1 MTRNTIDFG
10 IDLGTTNSSIA
21 VAVGVDTEVIKNAL
35 DSEVTPS
42 AVYIHNNDTLW
53 VGQSARAKTTDQRAA
68 DAVALEFKR
77 RMGTGFEYQLRG
89 GRKMRPEDLSAEV
102 LKSLRGDVVRRLD
115 EDPAAAVITVPAAF
129 ELPQCDA
136 TKRAADLAGF
146 TYSAL
151 LQEPV
156 AAALAYGYQK
166 MDRRACWL
174 VFDFGGGTFDAA
186 LVTSRDGTMHVVN
199 HGGDNFLG
207 GSDIDWAIVEQLLAP
222 QIAAEYKAKS
232 FRRGEVRY
240 QHDLLRLKAAAESAK
255 IELSRLESVHLE
267 VSLGQVV
274 DDNRVITHETQLT
287 RADVARVAT
296 PIMAKAI
303 EIARRVLREKNVAPA
318 AVEKLVFVG
327 GPTMAPYFREAV
339 QSMLGIPLDLTIDPL
354 TVVARGAAIFAST
367 QTIPR
372 SPAKS
377 APARVAGEFT
387 VEILAKPVGADT
399 EPLVGGRVAPPSGA
413 SLGGCTIELVNR
425 QSKWRSGKLSL
436 NETGAFQ
443 ITARAEKGVQN
454 IFELELCSAS
464 GALLAVTPSQF
475 TYTVGV
481 VVEEQLIIN
490 DLGVAMA
497 DNKVSV
503 HFTKG
508 QPLPAKS
515 TKPYRSSRE
524 VRGGGSG
531 EALCIPIIEGNRVRA
546 DRNMLVGMLQI
557 EAKNLKRDLPLGS
570 QIDVTLQMDSSRLLT
585 VRAYVPL
592 LDEEFPARIELG
604 GQARRPDLAA
614 LRHELAQESTRLSAL
629 QNQRAIAA
637 GAIGIKL
644 DALAESALFQQLDRT
659 LSHGEAA
666 DFDALLRAQRD
677 LMEFKFQLDEIAA
690 HLEWPAAVQD
700 AEHLLSQLSELIAR
714 QGEAADHPRAQ
725 ALGEQTRAL
734 ITARNAERL
743 RRNVT
748 ELSGLY
754 AEILYRHPTAWA
766 DQLEVLAQKVS
777 LMRDQAKA
785 GLLVK
790 SGRRAMELG
799 QLEDVKQAVFKLQD
813 LLPGVAAEQNR
824 PGYGSTIVR

>member
-1 MTRNTIDFG
+1 MTRNTIDYG

-21 VAVGVDTEVIKNAL
+21 VAVGVATEVIKNSL
-35 DSEVTPS
+35 DSEITPS

-53 VGQSARAKTTDQRAA
+53 VGQGARAKITDQRAA

-102 LKSLRGDVVRRLD
+102 LKALRGDVVRRQG

-166 MDRRACWL
+166 MDRKACWL

-207 GSDIDWAIVEQLLAP
+207 GSDLDWAIVEQLLAP
-222 QIAAEYKAKS
+222 QIATEYKAKS
-232 FRRGEVRY
+232 FRRGEARY

-255 IELSRLESVHLE
+255 IELSLLESVHLE
-267 VSLGQVV
+267 VSLGQVET
-274 DDNRVITHETQLT
+274 NRVLTHETQLT

-296 PIMAKAI
+296 PIIAQAI

-318 AVEKLVFVG
+318 AVEKLIFVG

-339 QSMLGIPLDLTIDPL
+339 QSLLGIPLDLTLDPL

-367 QTIPR
+367 QPIPR
-372 SPAKS
+372 APAKS
-377 APARVAGEFT
+377 APARVAGEFN

-399 EPLVGGRVAPPSGA
+399 EPLVGGRVLPPAGA
-413 SLGGCTIELVNR
+413 SLNGCTIELVNQ

-454 IFELELCSAS
+454 IFAIELCSAS
-464 GALLAVTPSQF
+464 GALLAVTPAQF

-481 VVEEQLIIN
+481 VVEEQLIIH
-490 DLGVAMA
+490 DLGVATA

-515 TKPYRSSRE
+515 TKPYRSSHE
-524 VRGGGSG
+524 VRSGGSG
-531 EALCIPIIEGNRVRA
+531 EALRIPIVEGNRERA
-546 DRNMLVGMLQI
+546 DRNVLVGMLQI

-585 VRAYVPL
+585 VRAYVPM
-592 LDEEFPARIELG
+592 LDEEFPAKIELG

-629 QNQRAIAA
+629 QNQRAIAP

-644 DALAESALFQQLDRT
+644 DALAESALFQQLGRT
-659 LSHGEAA
+659 LSQGEAA

-677 LMEFKFQLDEIAA
+677 LMEFRFQLDEIAA
-690 HLEWPAAVQD
+690 QLEWPAAVQD
-700 AEHLLSQLSELIAR
+700 AEHLLAQLAELIAR

-734 ITARNAERL
+734 IDAKNSERL

-790 SGRRAMELG
+790 SGRRALELG

-813 LLPGVAAEQNR
+813 LLPGAAAEQSR
-824 PGYGSTIVR
+824 LGYGSTIVR

>member
-1 MTRNTIDFG
+1 MTRNTIDYG

-21 VAVGVDTEVIKNAL
+21 VAVGVTTEVIKNSL
-35 DSEVTPS
+35 DSEITPS

-53 VGQSARAKTTDQRAA
+53 VGQGARAKITDQRAA

-77 RMGTGFEYQLRG
+77 RMGTGFEYPLRG

-102 LKSLRGDVVRRLD
+102 LKSLRGDVVRRKG

-166 MDRRACWL
+166 MDRKACWL

-222 QIAAEYKAKS
+222 QIAIEYKAKS
-232 FRRGEVRY
+232 FRRGEARY

-255 IELSRLESVHLE
+255 IELSRQESVHLE
-267 VSLGQVV
+267 VSLGQVEA
-274 DDNRVITHETQLT
+274 NRVITHETQLS

-296 PIMAKAI
+296 PIMAQAI

-318 AVEKLVFVG
+318 AVEKLIFVG

-339 QSMLGIPLDLTIDPL
+339 QSMLGISLDLTIDPL

-367 QTIPR
+367 QGIPR
-372 SPAKS
+372 QPAKS
-377 APARVAGEFT
+377 ARARVAGEFN

-399 EPLVGGRVAPPSGA
+399 EPLVGGRVVPPSGA
-413 SLGGCTIELVNR
+413 SLSGCTIELANQ
-425 QSKWRSGKLSL
+425 QSKWRSGKLAL

-454 IFELELCSAS
+454 IFTLELCSAS
-464 GALLAVTPSQF
+464 GALLTVTPGQF

-490 DLGVAMA
+490 DLGVATA

-524 VRGGGSG
+524 VRSGGSG
-531 EALCIPIIEGNRVRA
+531 EALCIPVIEGNRERA
-546 DRNMLVGMLQI
+546 DRNILVGMLQI

-585 VRAYVPL
+585 VRAYVPM
-592 LDEEFPARIELG
+592 LDEEFPAKIELG
-604 GQARRPDLAA
+604 GEARRPDPAVLRNELTQETARLAA
-614 LRHELAQESTRLSAL
+614 LH
-629 QNQRAIAA
+629 NQRGLATGVIA
-637 GAIGIKL
+637 IKL
-644 DALAESALFQQLDRT
+644 DALAHSELCQQLERT
-659 LSHGEAA
+659 LFHSETT

-690 HLEWPAAVQD
+690 QFEWPAAVED
-700 AEHLLSQLSELIAR
+700 AEHWLSQLAELIAR
-714 QGEAADHPRAQ
+714 QGETADHPRAQ

-734 ITARNAERL
+734 IAAKNAERL

-790 SGRRAMELG
+790 SGRRAFELG
-799 QLEDVKQAVFKLQD
+799 QLEDVKEAVFKLQD
-813 LLPGVAAEQNR
+813 LLPGAAAEQSR
-824 PGYGSTIVR
+824 LGYGSTIVR

>member
-1 MTRNTIDFG
+1 
-10 IDLGTTNSSIA
+10 
-21 VAVGVDTEVIKNAL
+21 
-35 DSEVTPS
+35 
-42 AVYIHNNDTLW
+42 
-53 VGQSARAKTTDQRAA
+53 
-68 DAVALEFKR
+68 
-77 RMGTGFEYQLRG
+77 
-89 GRKMRPEDLSAEV
+89 
-102 LKSLRGDVVRRLD
+102 
-115 EDPAAAVITVPAAF
+115 VPAAF

-186 LVTSRDGTMHVVN
+186 LVTSRDGTMHIVN

-222 QIAAEYKAKS
+222 KIAVEYKAQS
-232 FRRGEVRY
+232 FRRGEARY
-240 QHDLLRLKAAAESAK
+240 QHDLLRLKSAAESAK

-267 VSLGQVV
+267 VSLGQV
-274 DDNRVITHETQLT
+274 DPKNHIITHETQLT
-287 RADVARVAT
+287 RAEVARVAT
-296 PIMAKAI
+296 PVIAKAI
-303 EIARRVLREKNVAPA
+303 EITRRILREKNVASA
-318 AVEKLVFVG
+318 AVEKLIFVG

-367 QTIPR
+367 QAIPR
-372 SPAKS
+372 QPAKS
-377 APARVAGEFT
+377 APARVAGEFN

-399 EPLVGGRVAPPSGA
+399 EPLVGGRVVPPAGA
-413 SLGGCTIELVNR
+413 SLSGCTIELANQ

-436 NETGAFQ
+436 GETGAFQ

-454 IFELELCSAS
+454 IFALELCSAS
-464 GALLAVTPSQF
+464 GALLAVTPAQF

-490 DLGVAMA
+490 DLGVATA

-524 VRGGGSG
+524 VHGGGSG
-531 EALCIPIIEGNRVRA
+531 EALRIPIIEGNRERA

-557 EAKNLKRDLPLGS
+557 EAKNLKRDLPVGS

-585 VRAYVPL
+585 VRAYVPM
-592 LDEEFPARIELG
+592 LDEEFPAKIELG
-604 GQARRPDLAA
+604 GHARRPDAVVLRNELTQETARLA
-614 LRHELAQESTRLSAL
+614 AL
-629 QNQRAIAA
+629 QNQRAIAP
-637 GAIGIKL
+637 GAIAIKL
-644 DALAESALFQQLDRT
+644 DALAESALCQQLERT
-659 LSHGEAA
+659 LFHSETT

-677 LMEFKFQLDEIAA
+677 LMEFKFQLDEIVAQ
-690 HLEWPAAVQD
+690 LEWPAAVQD
-700 AEHLLSQLSELIAR
+700 AEHLLSELAELIAR
-714 QGEAADHPRAQ
+714 QGEAADHARAQ

-734 ITARNAERL
+734 IADKNAERL

-813 LLPGVAAEQNR
+813 LLPGAAAEQSR
-824 PGYGSTIVR
+824 LGYGSTIVR

>member
-1 MTRNTIDFG
+1 M
-10 IDLGTTNSSIA
+10 
-21 VAVGVDTEVIKNAL
+21 
-35 DSEVTPS
+35 
-42 AVYIHNNDTLW
+42 
-53 VGQSARAKTTDQRAA
+53 
-68 DAVALEFKR
+68 
-77 RMGTGFEYQLRG
+77 RG
-89 GRKMRPEDLSAEV
+89 NRKMRPEDLSAEV
-102 LKSLRGDVVRRLD
+102 LKSLRGDVVRRTG

-207 GSDIDWAIVEQLLAP
+207 GSDIDWAIVEHLLAP
-222 QIAAEYKAKS
+222 RIAGEYHAES
-232 FRRGEVRY
+232 FRRGEARY

-255 IELSRLESVHLE
+255 IELSRHESAPLE
-267 VSLGQVV
+267 VSLSQIGTN
-274 DDNRVITHETQLT
+274 NRVIAYETKLT

-296 PIMAKAI
+296 PIIVKAV
-303 EIARRVLREKNVAPA
+303 EIARRILREKNIAPD

-327 GPTMAPYFREAV
+327 GPTMAPYFREIV
-339 QSMLGIPLDLTIDPL
+339 QNMLGIAIDQTVDPL

-372 SPAKS
+372 RAGSPAP
-377 APARVAGEFT
+377 APVTGEFK
-387 VEILAKPVGADT
+387 VEILAKPVGADP
-399 EPLVGGRVAPPSGA
+399 EPLVGGRVIPPPGA
-413 SLGGCTIELVNR
+413 SLNGCAIELVNR
-425 QSKWRSGKLSL
+425 QSKWRSGKLAL
-436 NETGAFQ
+436 NEKGSFQ
-443 ITARAEKGVQN
+443 VTVRADKGVQN
-454 IFELELCSAS
+454 VFALELSSAS
-464 GALLAVTPSQF
+464 GALLVVTPAQF

-481 VVEEQLIIN
+481 VVEEQLIIHQ
-490 DLGVAMA
+490 LGVAMA

-503 HFTKG
+503 HFAKG
-508 QPLPAKS
+508 QPLPAKN
-515 TKPYRSSRE
+515 TKPYRSSHSVHR
-524 VRGGGSG
+524 GGSG
-531 EALCIPIIEGNRVRA
+531 EALRIPIIEGDRERA
-546 DRNMLVGMLQI
+546 DRNVLVGMLQI
-557 EAKNLKRDLPLGS
+557 EAKNLQRDLPMGS
-570 QIDVTLQMDSSRLLT
+570 QIDVTLQMDASRLLT
-585 VRAYVPL
+585 VRAYVPM

-604 GQARRPDLAA
+604 GHARRPDPAALLNEFTLETTRLAA
-614 LRHELAQESTRLSAL
+614 LL
-629 QNQRAIAA
+629 NQRGLATGVIA
-637 GAIGIKL
+637 IKL
-644 DALAESALFQQLDRT
+644 DALAHSELCQQLERT
-659 LSHGEAA
+659 LSHSETT

-690 HLEWPAAVQD
+690 QLEWPAAVQD
-700 AEHLLSQLSELIAR
+700 AEHLLSQLAELIAR
-714 QGEAADHPRAQ
+714 QGEAADHARAQ
-725 ALGEQTRAL
+725 ALGEQARAL
-734 ITARNAERL
+734 ITAKNAERL

-799 QLEDVKQAVFKLQD
+799 QLEDVKEAVFKLQD
-813 LLPGVAAEQNR
+813 LLPGAAAEQSR
-824 PGYGSTIVR
+824 LGYGSTIVR